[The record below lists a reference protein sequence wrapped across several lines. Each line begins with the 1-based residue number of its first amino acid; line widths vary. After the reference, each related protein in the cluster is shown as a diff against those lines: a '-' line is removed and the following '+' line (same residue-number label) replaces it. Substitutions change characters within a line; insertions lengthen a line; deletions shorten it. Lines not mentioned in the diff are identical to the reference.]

1 MTALVSVSVMPDR
14 VLFLTP
20 SRGLGGGIERYV
32 EALEWA
38 FTDQG
43 VKYGRLDLRGAGAV
57 AHSKLLAEARGQ
69 LRAWDTPTRLVLAHR
84 ALLPVASLL
93 VRERVVS
100 GMSVLCHGSDVW
112 GMRLRP
118 RWWVENRLMGR
129 DGIRVIAVSS
139 FTAGA
144 LFRGRL
150 SSVLP
155 PGLSRCWFDTLV
167 KASGNVR
174 ASHPGIQVTTAFRL
188 VDWRNKGL
196 PELMNA
202 IGALDRSD
210 VHLTVCGSGDPP
222 PDLRRHMQQ
231 REYCSLRPGLSDGEL
246 AAQLADS
253 DLFVLATRTRHGR
266 RPSGEGFGMVLL
278 EAQVAGTPVV
288 APAYGGARDAYLDQV
303 TGASPTDE
311 SEEALVST
319 LARLLRDP
327 DRLARM
333 GRRAAEW
340 TSEAFAP
347 DNYAPLA
354 VARLL

>member
-1 MTALVSVSVMPDR
+1 MGIRRSGGDIQPPRPAEAQGWL
-14 VLFLTP
+14 LTP
-20 SRGLGGGIERYV
+20 DCWPKPAASFAVGIRPPVWSSRTGHCCPWHPCWSGIEWYP
-32 EALEWA
+32 
-38 FTDQG
+38 G
-43 VKYGRLDLRGAGAV
+43 
-57 AHSKLLAEARGQ
+57 S
-69 LRAWDTPTRLVLAHR
+69 
-84 ALLPVASLL
+84 
-93 VRERVVS
+93 
-100 GMSVLCHGSDVW
+100 SVLCHGSDVW

-118 RWWVENRLMGR
+118 RWWIENRLMRR